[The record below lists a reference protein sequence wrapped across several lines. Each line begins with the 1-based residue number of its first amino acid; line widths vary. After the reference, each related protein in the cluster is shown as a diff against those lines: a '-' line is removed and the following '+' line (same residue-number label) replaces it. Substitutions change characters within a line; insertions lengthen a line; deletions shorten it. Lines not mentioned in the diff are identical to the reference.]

1 VVSPERGGP
10 PFSNGDPPRVHSPLG
25 RRPKGKRT
33 YLGRDS
39 LDGVGRSLK
48 SPPDSSDMSQR
59 FSRRYKLH
67 RRRRASY
74 DYMGI
79 IATVIAISLGLF
91 GTLWWLAL
99 FFYFIKD
106 VVFNS

>member
-10 PFSNGDPPRVHSPLG
+10 PFSNGDPPHVHSPLG

-59 FSRRYKLH
+59 FSRRVKPYK
-67 RRRRASY
+67 RRRASY
-74 DYMGI
+74 EYMGI
-79 IATVIAISLGLF
+79 IALVIAISLGLF
-91 GTLWWLAL
+91 GTLWWVAL
-99 FFYFIKD
+99 FLYFIKD
-106 VVFNS
+106 QVIR